1 MSGQPKLVWLIPM
14 AALGVGL
21 FDMPYGYYGLLRILV
36 CGACLYLAVQAG
48 NSASGW
54 VWILGGCAL
63 LYNPIFK
70 IHLGREI
77 WSVVNVA
84 TIALLAAH
92 VWKQSSIVDHS

>member
-1 MSGQPKLVWLIPM
+1 MNGQPKLVWLVAM
-14 AALGVGL
+14 VALGVAV
-21 FDMPYGYYGLLRILV
+21 FDMPYGYYGLLRLLV
-36 CGACLYLAVQAG
+36 CGVCLYMAAQEG
-48 NSASGW
+48 NRGSGW

-77 WSVVNVA
+77 WSIVNVA

-92 VWKQSSIVDHS
+92 MWRRSRAVAD